1 MRALLRVVGARLRLT
16 LSRRAG
22 ITGLASLAVVAALA
36 IFVVTSAG
44 WALGGARD
52 VEEKRFPH
60 AKHARLFPECETC
73 HEGVTTGDSA
83 TRFPTAVSC
92 EDCHDGTRQKR
103 VDWNGPAVAP
113 SNLNF
118 SHPNHARAAEKE
130 TPVLECRTCHG
141 ISGGDT
147 FMAVARAT
155 PELCIGCH
163 SHKASGHLADDAP
176 CARCHAPLTR
186 ATRLSDS
193 AVAAI
198 PIPEG
203 HNRADFL
210 AQHAPR
216 SPEDGQRCATCHARQ
231 SCARCHPNAKE
242 TAQVASLESDAR
254 VARVLRGRAPRY
266 FKPRSH
272 EAGDYLL
279 SHGDSA
285 SQLPASCAN
294 CHAQPSCR
302 TCHTAR
308 SAAKVLARLA
318 GPDADG
324 AAGVRLQVVPLE
336 PGAAASGAMA
346 FPHTPRSAMAPNA
359 AEAAPLAIPHVAR
372 QVAGNPLLV
381 VPDTVVRQVRVHP
394 PDFVEKHG
402 PTAAS
407 GRLNCQGC
415 HEERTC
421 TSCHNGGSRRRFHA
435 FNFVSRH
442 AASAVGRERDCASCH
457 TTETFCRECHR
468 GQGMEARGTRS
479 VAYHDRQPLWLQ
491 QHGQAA
497 RQEMQT
503 CATCHQQRDCMQC
516 HSNIGLRVNPHGP
529 GFDAERM
536 AKRNRQMCLMCH
548 ISDPLRRSP

>member
-1 MRALLRVVGARLRLT
+1 MSAFLRQLRARVRSGF
-16 LSRRAG
+16 SRRAG
-22 ITGLASLAVVAALA
+22 MSGLASLAAVATVAIIAL
-36 IFVVTSAG
+36 TSAG
-44 WALGGARD
+44 WALGHARTAQ
-52 VEEKRFPH
+52 EKRFPH

-73 HEGVTTGDSA
+73 HEGVMTGDSA
-83 TRFPTAVSC
+83 TRYPAPISC

-103 VDWNGPAVAP
+103 VAWNGHAVAP

-118 SHPNHARAAEKE
+118 SHPKHHREASKD
-130 TPVLECRTCHG
+130 TPALDCRTCHG
-141 ISGGDT
+141 VGGANT
-147 FMAVARAT
+147 FMSVARAT

-163 SHKASGHLADDAP
+163 THKANGHLTEDPP
-176 CARCHAPLTR
+176 CLRCHAPLAR

-198 PIPEG
+198 SIPEG
-203 HNRADFL
+203 HNRANFL
-210 AQHAPR
+210 AEHGPT
-216 SPEDGQRCATCHARQ
+216 SPEDAQRCATCHARQ

-242 TAQVASLESDAR
+242 TAQIGSLEPDAR
-254 VARVLRGRAPRY
+254 VARVLRGRAPKY

-272 EAGDYLL
+272 EDSDYLI

-285 SQLPASCAN
+285 KQQPSSCAN

-308 SAAKVLARLA
+308 SAAKYIARLA
-318 GPDADG
+318 GPDPDG
-324 AAGVRLQVVPLE
+324 APGVRLQVAPLE
-336 PGAAASGAMA
+336 VGARASTNA
-346 FPHTPRSAMAPNA
+346 FPHRPRSVMAPNA
-359 AEAAPLAIPHVAR
+359 TEPAGVTIPHVAR
-372 QVAGNPLLV
+372 EVAGNPNLP
-381 VPDTVVRQVRVHP
+381 VPDTLVRLVRVHP

-421 TSCHNGGSRRRFHA
+421 SSCHNGGSRRRFHA

-442 AASAVGRERDCASCH
+442 AASAAGRERDCASCH
-457 TTETFCRECHR
+457 TAETFCRECHR
-468 GQGMEARGTRS
+468 GQGMEARGTRN

-516 HSNIGLRVNPHGP
+516 HANIGLRVNPHGP
-529 GFDAERM
+529 GFDAARM

-548 ISDPLRRSP
+548 ISDPLSRSP